1 MLFRSRFRPQAR
13 VEDPAAA
20 ERACRA
26 ARPLV
31 SGRTVT
37 GTTVGG
43 TDRFQATCAGGAR
56 NPENLYRLVLPRQS
70 RVRLALTAQY
80 DAALFIRQDCLQQS
94 TERACNDDS
103 TDPQHSLIET
113 TLPAGTYTVF
123 VDGFGNNN
131 AGQYTLETQITAP

>member
-1 MLFRSRFRPQAR
+1 M
-13 VEDPAAA
+13 EDPAAA

-31 SGRTVT
+31 SGRSVSGNTS
-37 GTTVGG
+37 GG

-56 NPENLYRLVLPRQS
+56 NPENLYRLTLTRQS
-70 RVRLALTAQY
+70 RVRLSLSAQY
-80 DAALFIRQDCLQQS
+80 DGALFIRQNCMQQS

-123 VDGFGNNN
+123 VDGYGNNN
-131 AGQYTLETQITAP
+131 AGQYTLETQISAP